1 MRIIK
6 TMKDIKLLR
15 EAEAVNEK
23 ILEEIEEHF
32 KHIYKN
38 LGEDEG
44 AALEEFSLVDS
55 GIIVLLEAGDNAADL
70 SEIGLNPEEN
80 GLLGATPE
88 WINEQKLDDCTL
100 ITACILCNNEYALSI
115 FLERGIFGR
124 EVENWI
130 SENM

>member
-15 EAEAVNEK
+15 EAEAVNEG

-55 GIIVLLEAGDNAADL
+55 GIIVLLEAGDNVADL
-70 SEIGLNPEEN
+70 EEIGFNPEDG
-80 GLLGATPE
+80 GLLGVIPE
-88 WINEQKLDDCTL
+88 WINEQKLEDCTL

-115 FLERGIFGR
+115 FLERGIFGQ

>member
-6 TMKDIKLLR
+6 TMKDIELLKDS
-15 EAEAVNEK
+15 EAVK
-23 ILEEIEEHF
+23 RDILGEIEKHF

-38 LGEDEG
+38 LGKGIPIEK
-44 AALEEFSLVDS
+44 FSLIDS
-55 GIIVLLEAGDNAADL
+55 GIIVLLEHGDNVADL
-70 SEIGLNPEEN
+70 EEIGLSSEDN

-88 WINEQKLDDCTL
+88 WIEEQELADCT
-100 ITACILCNNEYALSI
+100 IIIACILCNNEYALSI
-115 FLERGIFGR
+115 FFESGKFGK